1 MIIGDDFLWLHL
13 PKTGGTSMTRL
24 FREMQLPGVSVDAD
38 DTAAKH
44 DSVALRE
51 SRGNWRAGQ
60 RRRFIT
66 ARRLE
71 SWLVSD
77 WHHKRRHMGQA
88 DLPFEPVRCGLYYS
102 LRAGGVWMAA
112 DWWLRYFEIDEAV
125 TALRLEH
132 LGEDLQRLLLP
143 LLPAAAGARASLRLP
158 CDNARPARADGP
170 RLEAADLARI
180 EAVNPLWSRWQRR
193 LYGAPAAAGS

>member
-1 MIIGDDFLWLHL
+1 MIIGDQFLWLHL

-24 FREMQLPGVSVDAD
+24 FRELQLPGVSVDAD

-51 SRGNWRAGQ
+51 SRGSWRAGQ

-77 WHHKRRHMGQA
+77 WHHKRRHMGQD
-88 DLPFEPVRCGLYYS
+88 DLPFEPVRSGLYYS

-112 DWWLRYFEIDEAV
+112 DWWLRYFEVDETV

-143 LLPAAAGARASLRLP
+143 LLPAGTGGELALQLP
-158 CDNARPARADGP
+158 RDNARPGRSDGP
-170 RLEAADLARI
+170 RLEAGDLARI
-180 EAVNPLWSRWQRR
+180 EAVNPMWSRWQQQ
-193 LYGAPAAAGS
+193 LYGNPAATGA

>member
-1 MIIGDDFLWLHL
+1 MIIGDQFLWLHL

-24 FREMQLPGVSVDAD
+24 FRELQLPGVSIDPD

-51 SRGNWRAGQ
+51 SRGSWRAGQ

-66 ARRLE
+66 ARRLD
-71 SWLVSD
+71 SWLISD
-77 WHHKRRHMGQA
+77 WHHKRRHMQLA

-112 DWWLRYFEIDEAV
+112 DWWLRYFELDASL

-132 LGEDLQRLLLP
+132 LREDLERLLLP
-143 LLPAAAGARASLRLP
+143 LLPAASQAVALLDLP
-158 CDNARPARADGP
+158 RDNARPPQADGP
-170 RLEAADLARI
+170 RLEAADRERI
-180 EAVNPLWSRWQRR
+180 LAVNPLWSRWQQQ
-193 LYGAPAAAGS
+193 LYPSPSGA

>member
-1 MIIGDDFLWLHL
+1 MIIADAFLWLHL

-24 FREMQLPGVSVDAD
+24 FRQLELPGITVDAD

-51 SRGNWRAGQ
+51 SRSPWRAGQ
-60 RRRFIT
+60 RQRFIT

-77 WHHKRRHMGQA
+77 WYHKRRHMGLA
-88 DLPFEPVRCGLYYS
+88 ELPFEPVRSGLFYS

-112 DWWLRYFEIDEAV
+112 DWWLRYFDVGAGV

-132 LGEDLQRLLLP
+132 LSVDVNRQLLP
-143 LLPAAAGARASLRLP
+143 LLPAGTPPLDPLLMPR
-158 CDNARPARADGP
+158 DNAKPEQANAAQI
-170 RLEAADLARI
+170 EHADLQRI
-180 EAVNPLWSRWQRR
+180 QSVNPLWSRWQQE
-193 LYGAPAAAGS
+193 LYVNTTAA